1 MKNLTTMAS
10 TARKSAKT
18 IAMQIWDKAPKSVK
32 RSTECAII
40 VSMAANIVAAPTV
53 DDGGGK
59 AAVQDMAHELC
70 YTWDPFDGLLA

>member
-1 MKNLTTMAS
+1 MAS

-40 VSMAANIVAAPTV
+40 VSMAASIVAAPKV
-53 DDGGGK
+53 DDCGK
-59 AAVQDMAHELC
+59 AAVQAVQDMAHELC
-70 YTWDPFDGLLA
+70 YTWDPFDGMLA